1 VHWSKACLMC
11 GRTVSKLW
19 RVISMSMLLLL
30 DFEEGVVAVGRRVEE
45 MGRVVKQ

>member
-1 VHWSKACLMC
+1 
-11 GRTVSKLW
+11 
-19 RVISMSMLLLL
+19 MSMLLLL